1 MPKSTALREP
11 RPYRWLLLAVL
22 SGVVLVQ
29 IVWMVSLT
37 RSQVEKAAQFYAAER
52 QGTHVLNASLAATP
66 APSAAPAGML
76 NVSYV
81 SAR

>member
-1 MPKSTALREP
+1 MSQSSAKRDIRPLR
-11 RPYRWLLLAVL
+11 WMLLAVL
-22 SGVVLVQ
+22 SGVALAQ

-52 QGTHVLNASLAATP
+52 SGTTVLNATSPAP
-66 APSAAPAGML
+66 SAPSAAPAGL
-76 NVSYV
+76 VSVSYV